1 MQYTKILLLGILYS
15 ISSWNI
21 YAQETIPLQGKVT
34 SSTGHPIPGV
44 LIKIHPLNKGIL
56 TDEQG
61 KYTFPGIAGQ
71 SYALT
76 FNFLG
81 FHPQQRS
88 ILLTAEDRELNV
100 VLQESTQ
107 ELGSVTV
114 TGKSENRLI
123 QEKAYNVDVVDA
135 KKLHHTSLDI
145 GHALDRVSGI
155 RIRESG
161 GVGSRMSFSLNG
173 FTGKQVKFFIDGIP
187 MDDFGSSFQL
197 NNIPI
202 NIAERIEI
210 YKGVVPVGLG
220 ADALGGAVNIV
231 TNAIQKNYLDVSYSY
246 GSFNTHRTAVNA
258 AFVSPSG
265 LTAQFNLF
273 QNYSD
278 NNYWIDVDVADI
290 NTGQYYPNQ
299 RVRRFHDNYHNETF
313 ITQVGMQNKPYADKL
328 LLGITL
334 GQNYAEIQTGAR
346 LVSVFGDWHRRGNII
361 MPTFK
366 YAKKDLL
373 TKGLDLAINANYN
386 LGTEQNI
393 DTVNRRYNWFRQ
405 YKEYETPGGERSYSL
420 YKYKNNN
427 AVATAN
433 VNWQWA
439 ERHQLTLSNVVN
451 SFDRQGRDALFP
463 NQDNYEQPRKSLK
476 NIAGL
481 GYQFQKDER
490 FSTSAFIKHYTQI
503 NRFALAYN
511 PSGEYGDI
519 AYRNEKA
526 SFQYLG
532 YGWTGAYFIHDNLQV
547 KASFE
552 KSYRLPEP
560 EELFGDMVNLQGNNE
575 LEPEKSFNYNLGLSY
590 WKSFSSDH
598 RMEISGNAF
607 YRDSKD
613 FIRPRLNNNQAMQV
627 MENLFNVT
635 NLGGEGEFRY
645 HFKDH
650 FTAGFNASYQDLRN
664 NTRFVEGQTVESV
677 VYRDRIP
684 NMPYLFGNA
693 DAAYTFRDLVKNGN
707 DLSLGYNLLYV
718 HEFYL
723 YWPSLGSDK
732 LHVPQQLS
740 HDLNMTYTLGGK
752 NKFQFTLECR
762 NLLDKPLYDNFSLQ
776 KPGRGF
782 TGKIR
787 YLIL

>member
-1 MQYTKILLLGILYS
+1 MQYTKILLLGILYG
-15 ISSWNI
+15 ISSWKTF
-21 YAQETIPLQGKVT
+21 AQETALIQGTVT
-34 SSTGHPIPGV
+34 NVAGESLPGV
-44 LIKIHPLNKGIL
+44 LIKIQPLDQATL
-56 TDEQG
+56 TDEKG
-61 KYTFPGIAGQ
+61 NFRINGPRGQ
-71 SYALT
+71 SYTLI
-76 FNFLG
+76 FSFLG
-81 FHPQQRS
+81 FQTQQQDL
-88 ILLTAEDRELNV
+88 ILQKPGASLAI
-100 VLQESTQ
+100 VLKEATQ
-107 ELGSVTV
+107 DLEAVTV

-123 QEKAYNVDVVDA
+123 REKAYNVNVVDA

-187 MDDFGSSFQL
+187 MEDFGSSFQL

-202 NIAERIEI
+202 NIAERIEV

-220 ADALGGAVNIV
+220 ADALGGAVNII
-231 TNAIQKNYLDVSYSY
+231 TNASQKSYLDVSYSY
-246 GSFNTHRTAVNA
+246 GSFNTHRTAINA
-258 AFVSPSG
+258 AYVSPSG

-278 NNYWIDVDVADI
+278 NNYWVDVDVADI
-290 NTGQYYPNQ
+290 HTGQYYPNQ
-299 RVRRFHDNYHNETF
+299 RVRRFHDTYHNETLVSQF
-313 ITQVGMQNKPYADKL
+313 GVQGKPYADKL

-346 LVSVFGDWHRRGNII
+346 LVTVFGDWHRRGNII

-366 YAKKDLL
+366 YAKKDLF
-373 TKGLDLAINANYN
+373 TKGLDLTVNANYN
-386 LGTEQNI
+386 LGAEQNI

-405 YKEYETPGGERSYSL
+405 YKAYDTPGGERSYSL

-427 AVATAN
+427 AVATSTL
-433 VNWQWA
+433 NWQWA
-439 ERHQLTLSNVVN
+439 NHHQLTLSNVVN
-451 SFDRQGRDALFP
+451 SFDRQGKDPLFP
-463 NQDNYEQPRKSLK
+463 DQDSYEQPRKTLK
-476 NIAGL
+476 NIAGI
-481 GYQFQKDER
+481 GYQYQWDDR
-490 FSTSAFIKHYTQI
+490 FSTSAFVKHYTQI

-511 PSGEYGDI
+511 PSGEYGDL
-519 AYRNEKA
+519 AYRNERA

-532 YGWTGAYFIHDNLQV
+532 YGWTGSYFLNDNLQI

-560 EELFGDMVNLQGNNE
+560 EELFGDIINLQGNNE
-575 LEPEKSFNYNLGLSY
+575 LEPEKSYNYNIGFSY
-590 WKSFSSDH
+590 WRNLAPEH
-598 RMEISGNAF
+598 RLEISGNGF

-635 NLGGEGEFRY
+635 NTGAEAELRY
-645 HFKDH
+645 QYSDR
-650 FTAGFNASYQDLRN
+650 FTAGINASYQDLRN
-664 NTRFVEGQTVESV
+664 NTRFVEGQSVESV

-693 DAAYTFRDLVKNGN
+693 DAAYTLQDLFAAGN
-707 DLSLGYNLLYV
+707 NLAIGYNLLYV
-718 HEFYL
+718 HDFYL

-732 LHVPQQLS
+732 LQVPEQLS
-740 HDLNMTYTLGGK
+740 LDLSLTYTLGGK
-752 NKFQFTLECR
+752 NKFQFTVECR

-776 KPGRGF
+776 KPGRSF
-782 TGKIR
+782 TSKIR
-787 YLIL
+787 YFIL

>member
-1 MQYTKILLLGILYS
+1 MQYTKILLLGILCG

-21 YAQETIPLQGKVT
+21 YAQETALLQGTVFT
-34 SSTGHPIPGV
+34 SSGDPLPGV
-44 LIKIHPLNKGIL
+44 LIKIQPLNKAIL

-61 KYTFPGIAGQ
+61 KFTFTGATGQ
-71 SYALT
+71 SYSLG
-76 FNFLG
+76 FSFLG
-81 FHPQQRS
+81 FSPYQKD
-88 ILLTAEDRELNV
+88 ILLASDTQQLNI

-107 ELGSVTV
+107 ELGTVTV
-114 TGKSENRLI
+114 TGKSQNRLI
-123 QEKAYNVDVVDA
+123 KETAYNVDVVDA

-187 MDDFGSSFQL
+187 MEDFGSSFQL

-231 TNAIQKNYLDVSYSY
+231 TNSIRKNYLDVSYSY
-246 GSFNTHRTAVNA
+246 GSFNTHRTTVNA
-258 AFVSPSG
+258 AFARPSG

-290 NTGQYYPNQ
+290 KTGQYYPNQ
-299 RVRRFHDNYHNETF
+299 RVRRFHDTYHNETLISQF
-313 ITQVGMQNKPYADKL
+313 GVLGKSYADKL
-328 LLGITL
+328 LLGITI

-346 LVSVFGDWHRRGNII
+346 LVTVFGDWHRRGNII

-366 YAKKDLL
+366 YAKKDLF
-373 TKGLDLAINANYN
+373 TKGLDVTLNANYN

-405 YKEYETPGGERSYSL
+405 YKEYDTPGGERSYSL

-433 VNWQWA
+433 VNWQWD
-439 ERHQLTLSNVVN
+439 EHHQLTLSNVMN
-451 SFDRQGRDALFP
+451 SFDRQGRDELFP
-463 NQDNYEQPRKSLK
+463 DQDTYEQPRKSLK
-476 NIAGL
+476 NIVGL
-481 GYQFQKDER
+481 GYQFEKDER
-490 FSTSAFIKHYTQI
+490 FSTSAFIKHYTQA

-511 PSGEYGDI
+511 PSGEYGDV
-519 AYRNEKA
+519 AYINEKA
-526 SFQYLG
+526 TFQYLG
-532 YGWTGAYFIHDNLQV
+532 YGWTGAYFLHDNLQV

-575 LEPEKSFNYNLGLSY
+575 LKPEKSFNYNLGFSY
-590 WKSFSSDH
+590 WKSLSSDQH
-598 RMEISGNAF
+598 IEVNANGF

-635 NLGGEGEFRY
+635 NLGVEGEFRY
-645 HFKDH
+645 HWRER
-650 FTAGFNASYQDLRN
+650 FTAGIKASYQDLRN
-664 NTRFVEGQTVESV
+664 NTRFVEGQTVESI

-693 DAAYTFRDLVKNGN
+693 DAAYTFSDMIKDGN

-732 LHVPQQLS
+732 LHIPEQVS
-740 HDLNMTYTLGGK
+740 HDVNMTYTLGGK

-776 KPGRGF
+776 KPGRSF

-787 YLIL
+787 YFIL

>member
-1 MQYTKILLLGILYS
+1 MQYTKILLLGILYG
-15 ISSWNI
+15 ISSWEI
-21 YAQETIPLQGKVT
+21 YAQDTALLQGVIT
-34 SSTGHPIPGV
+34 DSSGEPLPGV
-44 LIKIHPLNKGIL
+44 LITIQPVNKGML
-56 TDEQG
+56 SDADGYFSFT
-61 KYTFPGIAGQ
+61 GIVGQ
-71 SYALT
+71 SYSFT
-76 FNFLG
+76 FSFLG
-81 FHPQQRS
+81 FSPFQKQLQLATNHP
-88 ILLTAEDRELNV
+88 ELKV

-107 ELGSVTV
+107 ELGAVTV

-123 QEKAYNVDVVDA
+123 KEKAYNVDVVDA

-173 FTGKQVKFFIDGIP
+173 FTGKQVKFFMDGMP
-187 MDDFGSSFQL
+187 MEDFGSSFQL

-220 ADALGGAVNIV
+220 ADALGGAVNII
-231 TNAIQKNYLDVSYSY
+231 TNPIRKNYLDVSYSY
-246 GSFNTHRTAVNA
+246 GSFNTHRTAINA

-265 LTAQFNLF
+265 LTAQLNLF
-273 QNYSD
+273 QNFSD
-278 NNYWIDVDVADI
+278 NNYWVDVDVADI
-290 NTGQYYPNQ
+290 HTGQYYPNQ
-299 RVRRFHDNYHNETF
+299 RVRRFHDTYHNETLIAQF
-313 ITQVGMQNKPYADKL
+313 GVQGKPYADKL

-346 LVSVFGDWHRRGNII
+346 LVTVFGDWHRRGNIM

-366 YAKKDLL
+366 YAKKNLFME
-373 TKGLDLAINANYN
+373 GLDITVNANYN

-393 DTVNRRYNWFRQ
+393 DTVNRRYNWLRQ
-405 YKEYETPGGERSYSL
+405 FKEYDTPGGERAYSL

-427 AVATAN
+427 AVATASA
-433 VNWQWA
+433 NWQWA
-439 ERHQLTLSNVVN
+439 AHHQLTLSHVLN
-451 SFDRQGRDALFP
+451 SFDRQGKDELFP
-463 NQDNYEQPRKSLK
+463 DQDTYEQPRKSLK
-476 NIAGL
+476 NILGL
-481 GYQFQKDER
+481 AYQFEKEER
-490 FSTSAFIKHYTQI
+490 FSSSAFVKHYTQT
-503 NRFALAYN
+503 NHFALAYN
-511 PSGEYGDI
+511 PSGVYGDV

-526 SFQYLG
+526 RFQYLG

-552 KSYRLPEP
+552 KSYRLPDP
-560 EELFGDMVNLQGNNE
+560 EELFGDMINLQGNNE
-575 LEPEKSFNYNLGLSY
+575 LKPEKSYNYNLGLSY
-590 WKSFSSDH
+590 WKSLASAQ
-598 RMEISGNAF
+598 RLEVNANGF

-627 MENLFNVT
+627 MENLFKVT
-635 NLGGEGEFRY
+635 NFGIEGDLRY
-645 HFKDH
+645 HWKDR
-650 FTAGFNASYQDLRN
+650 FTVGLNASYQDLRN
-664 NTRFVEGQTVESV
+664 NTRFVEGQSIESV

-693 DAAYTFRDLVKNGN
+693 DAAYTFRDVIHEGN
-707 DLSLGYNLLYV
+707 DLSLGYNMLYV

-732 LHVPQQLS
+732 LAVPQQLS
-740 HDLNMTYTLGGK
+740 HDLNMTYTLSGK
-752 NKFQFTLECR
+752 NRFQFTVECR

-776 KPGRGF
+776 KPGRSF

-787 YLIL
+787 YFIL

>member
-1 MQYTKILLLGILYS
+1 YG
-15 ISSWNI
+15 ISSWKTF
-21 YAQETIPLQGKVT
+21 AQETALIQGTVT
-34 SSTGHPIPGV
+34 NVAGESLPGV
-44 LIKIHPLNKGIL
+44 LIKIQPLDQATL
-56 TDEQG
+56 TDEKG
-61 KYTFPGIAGQ
+61 NFRINGPRGQ
-71 SYALT
+71 SYTLI
-76 FNFLG
+76 FSFLG
-81 FHPQQRS
+81 FQTQQQDL
-88 ILLTAEDRELNV
+88 ILQKPGASLAI
-100 VLQESTQ
+100 VLKEATQ
-107 ELGSVTV
+107 DLEAVTV

-123 QEKAYNVDVVDA
+123 REKAYNVNVVDA

-187 MDDFGSSFQL
+187 MEDFGSSFQL

-202 NIAERIEI
+202 NIAERIEV

-220 ADALGGAVNIV
+220 ADALGGAVNII
-231 TNAIQKNYLDVSYSY
+231 TNASQKSYLDVSYSY
-246 GSFNTHRTAVNA
+246 GSFNTHRTAINA
-258 AFVSPSG
+258 AYVSPSG

-278 NNYWIDVDVADI
+278 NNYWVDVDVADI
-290 NTGQYYPNQ
+290 HTGQYYPNQ
-299 RVRRFHDNYHNETF
+299 RVRRFHDTYHNETLVSQF
-313 ITQVGMQNKPYADKL
+313 GVQGKPYADKL

-346 LVSVFGDWHRRGNII
+346 LVTVFGDWHRRGNII

-366 YAKKDLL
+366 YAKKDLF
-373 TKGLDLAINANYN
+373 TKGLDLTVNANYN
-386 LGTEQNI
+386 LGAEQNI

-405 YKEYETPGGERSYSL
+405 YKAYDTPGGERSYSL

-427 AVATAN
+427 AVATSTL
-433 VNWQWA
+433 NWQWA
-439 ERHQLTLSNVVN
+439 NHHQLTLSNVVN
-451 SFDRQGRDALFP
+451 SFDRQGKDPLFP
-463 NQDNYEQPRKSLK
+463 DQDSYEQPRKTLK
-476 NIAGL
+476 NIAGI
-481 GYQFQKDER
+481 GYQYQWDDR
-490 FSTSAFIKHYTQI
+490 FSTSAFVKHYTQI

-511 PSGEYGDI
+511 PSGEYGDL
-519 AYRNEKA
+519 AYRNERA

-532 YGWTGAYFIHDNLQV
+532 YGWTGSYFLNDNLQI

-560 EELFGDMVNLQGNNE
+560 EELFGDMINLQGNNE
-575 LEPEKSFNYNLGLSY
+575 LEPEKSYNYNIGFSY
-590 WKSFSSDH
+590 WRNLAPEH
-598 RMEISGNAF
+598 RLEISGNGF

-635 NLGGEGEFRY
+635 NTGAEAELRY
-645 HFKDH
+645 QYSDR
-650 FTAGFNASYQDLRN
+650 FTAGINASYQDLRN
-664 NTRFVEGQTVESV
+664 NTRFVEGQSVESV

-693 DAAYTFRDLVKNGN
+693 DAAYTLQDLFAAGN
-707 DLSLGYNLLYV
+707 NLAIGYNLLYV
-718 HEFYL
+718 HDFYL

-732 LHVPQQLS
+732 LQVPEQLS
-740 HDLNMTYTLGGK
+740 LDLSLTYTLGGK
-752 NKFQFTLECR
+752 NKFQFTVECR

-776 KPGRGF
+776 KPGRSF
-782 TGKIR
+782 TSKIR
-787 YLIL
+787 YFIL

>member
-1 MQYTKILLLGILYS
+1 MQYTKILLLGILYG
-15 ISSWNI
+15 ISSWEI
-21 YAQETIPLQGKVT
+21 YAQDTALLQGVIT
-34 SSTGHPIPGV
+34 DSSGEPLPGV
-44 LIKIHPLNKGIL
+44 LITIQPVNKGML
-56 TDEQG
+56 SDADGYFSFT
-61 KYTFPGIAGQ
+61 GIVGQ
-71 SYALT
+71 SYSFT
-76 FNFLG
+76 FSFLG
-81 FHPQQRS
+81 FSPFQKQLQLATNHP
-88 ILLTAEDRELNV
+88 ELKV

-107 ELGSVTV
+107 ELGAVTV

-123 QEKAYNVDVVDA
+123 KEKAYNVDVVDA

-173 FTGKQVKFFIDGIP
+173 FTGKQVKFFMDGIP
-187 MDDFGSSFQL
+187 MEDFGSSFQL

-220 ADALGGAVNIV
+220 ADALGGAVNII
-231 TNAIQKNYLDVSYSY
+231 TNPIRKNYLDVSYSY
-246 GSFNTHRTAVNA
+246 GSFNTHRTAINA

-278 NNYWIDVDVADI
+278 NNYWVDVDVADI
-290 NTGQYYPNQ
+290 HTGQYYPNQ
-299 RVRRFHDNYHNETF
+299 RVRRFHDTYHNETLIAQF
-313 ITQVGMQNKPYADKL
+313 GVQGKPYADKL

-346 LVSVFGDWHRRGNII
+346 LVTVFGDWHRRGNIM

-366 YAKKDLL
+366 YAKKNLFM
-373 TKGLDLAINANYN
+373 KGLDITVNANYN

-393 DTVNRRYNWFRQ
+393 DTVNRRYNWLRQ
-405 YKEYETPGGERSYSL
+405 FKEYDTPGGERAYSL

-427 AVATAN
+427 AVATASA
-433 VNWQWA
+433 NWQWA
-439 ERHQLTLSNVVN
+439 AHHQLTLSHVLN
-451 SFDRQGRDALFP
+451 SFDRQGKDELFP
-463 NQDNYEQPRKSLK
+463 DQDTYEQPRKSLK
-476 NIAGL
+476 NILGL
-481 GYQFQKDER
+481 AYQFEKEER
-490 FSTSAFIKHYTQI
+490 FSSSAFVKHYTQT
-503 NRFALAYN
+503 NHFALAYN
-511 PSGEYGDI
+511 PSGVYGDV

-526 SFQYLG
+526 RFQYLG
-532 YGWTGAYFIHDNLQV
+532 YGWTGSYFIHDNLQV

-552 KSYRLPEP
+552 KSYRLPDP
-560 EELFGDMVNLQGNNE
+560 EELFGDMINLQGNNE
-575 LEPEKSFNYNLGLSY
+575 LKPEKSYNYNLGLSY
-590 WKSFSSDH
+590 WKSLASAQ
-598 RMEISGNAF
+598 RLEVNANGF

-635 NLGGEGEFRY
+635 NFGIEGDLRY
-645 HFKDH
+645 HWEDR
-650 FTAGFNASYQDLRN
+650 FTVGLNASYQDLRN
-664 NTRFVEGQTVESV
+664 NTRFVEGQSIESV

-693 DAAYTFRDLVKNGN
+693 DAAYTFRDVIREGN
-707 DLSLGYNLLYV
+707 DLSLGYNMLYV

-732 LHVPQQLS
+732 LAVPQQVS
-740 HDLNMTYTLGGK
+740 HDLNMTYTLSGK
-752 NKFQFTLECR
+752 NRFQFTVECR

-776 KPGRGF
+776 KPGRSF

-787 YLIL
+787 YFIL

>member
-1 MQYTKILLLGILYS
+1 MQYTKILLLGILYG
-15 ISSWNI
+15 ISSWKI
-21 YAQETIPLQGKVT
+21 FAQETALIQGTVT
-34 SSTGHPIPGV
+34 TVAGESLPGV
-44 LIKIHPLNKGIL
+44 LIKIKPVNQAVL
-56 TDEQG
+56 TDEKG
-61 KYTFPGIAGQ
+61 KFRFNGAAGQ
-71 SYALT
+71 RHSLI
-76 FNFLG
+76 FSFLG
-81 FHPQQRS
+81 FQTQQQNLIVPDAGAS
-88 ILLTAEDRELNV
+88 LAV
-100 VLQESTQ
+100 VLKEATQ
-107 ELGSVTV
+107 DLEAVTV

-123 QEKAYNVDVVDA
+123 REKAYNVNVVDA

-187 MDDFGSSFQL
+187 MEDFGSSFQL

-202 NIAERIEI
+202 NIAERIEV

-220 ADALGGAVNIV
+220 ADALGGAVNII
-231 TNAIQKNYLDVSYSY
+231 TNASQKSYLDVSYSY
-246 GSFNTHRTAVNA
+246 GSFNTHRTTINA
-258 AFVSPSG
+258 AYVSPSG

-299 RVRRFHDNYHNETF
+299 RVRRFHDTYHNETIISQF
-313 ITQVGMQNKPYADKL
+313 GVQGKPYADKL

-346 LVSVFGDWHRRGNII
+346 LVSVFGDWHRKGNII

-366 YAKKDLL
+366 YAKKDLF
-373 TKGLDLAINANYN
+373 TKGLDLTVNANYN
-386 LGTEQNI
+386 LGAEQNI

-405 YKEYETPGGERSYSL
+405 YKEYDTPGGERTYSL

-427 AVATAN
+427 AVATSTL
-433 VNWQWA
+433 NWQW
-439 ERHQLTLSNVVN
+439 RDHHQLTLSNVVN
-451 SFDRQGRDALFP
+451 SFNRRGRDALFP
-463 NQDNYEQPRKSLK
+463 DQDSYEQPRKSLK

-481 GYQFQKDER
+481 GYQYQVDDR
-490 FSTSAFIKHYTQI
+490 FSTSAFVKHYTQI

-511 PSGEYGDI
+511 PSGEYGDL
-519 AYRNEKA
+519 AYRNERA

-532 YGWTGAYFIHDNLQV
+532 YGWTGSYFLNDNLQI
-547 KASFE
+547 KGSFE

-560 EELFGDMVNLQGNNE
+560 EELFGDMINLEGNNQ
-575 LEPEKSFNYNLGLSY
+575 LEPEKSYNYNVGFSY
-590 WKSFSSDH
+590 WGNLALDH
-598 RMEISGNAF
+598 RLEISGNGF
-607 YRDSKD
+607 YRNSKD

-635 NLGGEGEFRY
+635 NTGAEAELRY
-645 HFKDH
+645 QYSNR
-650 FTAGFNASYQDLRN
+650 FTAGVNASYQDLRN

-677 VYRDRIP
+677 VHRDRIP

-693 DAAYTFRDLVKNGN
+693 DAAYTFSDLIKDGN
-707 DLSLGYNLLYV
+707 ELSLGYNLLYV

-732 LHVPQQLS
+732 LEVPEQVS
-740 HDLNMTYTLGGK
+740 HDLNLTYTLGGK
-752 NKFQFTLECR
+752 NKFQFTVECR

-776 KPGRGF
+776 KPGRSF

-787 YLIL
+787 YFIL

>member
-1 MQYTKILLLGILYS
+1 MQYTKILLLGILYG
-15 ISSWNI
+15 ISSWKTF
-21 YAQETIPLQGKVT
+21 AQETALIQGTVT
-34 SSTGHPIPGV
+34 NVAGESLPGV
-44 LIKIHPLNKGIL
+44 LIKIQPLDQATL
-56 TDEQG
+56 TDEKG
-61 KYTFPGIAGQ
+61 NFRINGPRGQ
-71 SYALT
+71 SYTLI
-76 FNFLG
+76 FSFLG
-81 FHPQQRS
+81 FQTQQQDL
-88 ILLTAEDRELNV
+88 ILQKPGASLAI
-100 VLQESTQ
+100 VLKEATQ
-107 ELGSVTV
+107 DLEAVTV

-123 QEKAYNVDVVDA
+123 REKAYNVNVVDA

-187 MDDFGSSFQL
+187 MEDFGSSFQL

-202 NIAERIEI
+202 NIAERIEV

-220 ADALGGAVNIV
+220 ADALGGAVNII
-231 TNAIQKNYLDVSYSY
+231 TNASQKSYLDVSYSY
-246 GSFNTHRTAVNA
+246 GSFNTHRTAINA
-258 AFVSPSG
+258 AYVSPSG

-278 NNYWIDVDVADI
+278 NNYWVDVDVADI
-290 NTGQYYPNQ
+290 HTGQYYPNQ
-299 RVRRFHDNYHNETF
+299 RVRRFHDTYHNETLVSQF
-313 ITQVGMQNKPYADKL
+313 GVQGKPYADKL

-346 LVSVFGDWHRRGNII
+346 LVTVFGDWHRRGNII

-366 YAKKDLL
+366 YAKKDLF
-373 TKGLDLAINANYN
+373 TKGLDLTVNANYN
-386 LGTEQNI
+386 LGAEQNI

-405 YKEYETPGGERSYSL
+405 YKAYDTPGGERSYSL

-427 AVATAN
+427 AVATSTL
-433 VNWQWA
+433 NWQWA
-439 ERHQLTLSNVVN
+439 NHHQLTLSNVVN
-451 SFDRQGRDALFP
+451 SFDRQGKDPLFP
-463 NQDNYEQPRKSLK
+463 DQDSYEQPRKTLK
-476 NIAGL
+476 NIAGI
-481 GYQFQKDER
+481 GYQYQWDDR
-490 FSTSAFIKHYTQI
+490 FSTSAFVKHYTQI

-511 PSGEYGDI
+511 PSGEYGDL
-519 AYRNEKA
+519 AYRNERA

-532 YGWTGAYFIHDNLQV
+532 YGWTGSYFLNDNLQI

-560 EELFGDMVNLQGNNE
+560 EELFGDMINLQGNNE
-575 LEPEKSFNYNLGLSY
+575 LEPEKSYNYNIGFSY
-590 WKSFSSDH
+590 WRNLAPEH
-598 RMEISGNAF
+598 RLEISGNGF

-635 NLGGEGEFRY
+635 NTGAEAELRY
-645 HFKDH
+645 QYSDR
-650 FTAGFNASYQDLRN
+650 FTAGINASYQDLRN
-664 NTRFVEGQTVESV
+664 NTRFVEGQSVESV

-693 DAAYTFRDLVKNGN
+693 DAAYTLQDLFAAGN
-707 DLSLGYNLLYV
+707 NLAIGYNLLYV
-718 HEFYL
+718 HDFYL

-732 LHVPQQLS
+732 LQVPEQLS
-740 HDLNMTYTLGGK
+740 LDLSLTYTLGGK
-752 NKFQFTLECR
+752 NKFQFTVECR

-776 KPGRGF
+776 KPGRSF
-782 TGKIR
+782 TSKIR
-787 YLIL
+787 YFIL

>member
-1 MQYTKILLLGILYS
+1 MQYTKILLLGILYG
-15 ISSWNI
+15 ISSWKTF
-21 YAQETIPLQGKVT
+21 AQETSLIQGTDNNVAGE
-34 SSTGHPIPGV
+34 SLPRV
-44 LIKIHPLNKGIL
+44 LNKIQPLAQATL
-56 TDEQG
+56 TDEKG
-61 KYTFPGIAGQ
+61 NFRINGPRGQ
-71 SYALT
+71 SYTLI
-76 FNFLG
+76 FSFLG
-81 FHPQQRS
+81 FQTQQQDL
-88 ILLTAEDRELNV
+88 ILQKPGASLAI
-100 VLQESTQ
+100 VLKEATQ
-107 ELGSVTV
+107 DLEAVTV

-123 QEKAYNVDVVDA
+123 REKAYNVNVVDA

-187 MDDFGSSFQL
+187 MEDFGSSFQL

-202 NIAERIEI
+202 NIAERIEV

-220 ADALGGAVNIV
+220 ADALGGAVNII
-231 TNAIQKNYLDVSYSY
+231 TNASQKSYLDVSYSY
-246 GSFNTHRTAVNA
+246 GSFNTHRTAINA
-258 AFVSPSG
+258 AYVSPSG

-278 NNYWIDVDVADI
+278 NHYWVDVDVADI
-290 NTGQYYPNQ
+290 HTGQYYPNQ
-299 RVRRFHDNYHNETF
+299 RVRRFHDTYHNETLVSQF
-313 ITQVGMQNKPYADKL
+313 GVQGKPYADKL

-346 LVSVFGDWHRRGNII
+346 LVTVFGDWHRRGNII

-366 YAKKDLL
+366 YAKKDLF
-373 TKGLDLAINANYN
+373 TKGLDLTVNANYN
-386 LGTEQNI
+386 LGAEQNI

-405 YKEYETPGGERSYSL
+405 YKAYDTPGGERSYSL

-427 AVATAN
+427 AVATSTL
-433 VNWQWA
+433 NWQWA
-439 ERHQLTLSNVVN
+439 NHHQLTLSNVVN
-451 SFDRQGRDALFP
+451 SFDRQGKDPLFP
-463 NQDNYEQPRKSLK
+463 DQNSYEQPRKTLK
-476 NIAGL
+476 NIAGI
-481 GYQFQKDER
+481 GYQYQWDDR
-490 FSTSAFIKHYTQI
+490 FSTSAFVKHYTQI
-503 NRFALAYN
+503 NQFALAYN
-511 PSGEYGDI
+511 PSGEYGDL
-519 AYRNEKA
+519 AYRNERA

-532 YGWTGAYFIHDNLQV
+532 YGWTGSYFLNDNLQI

-560 EELFGDMVNLQGNNE
+560 EELFGDMINLQGNNE
-575 LEPEKSFNYNLGLSY
+575 LEPEKSYNYNIGFSY
-590 WKSFSSDH
+590 WRNLAPEH
-598 RMEISGNAF
+598 RLEISGNGF

-635 NLGGEGEFRY
+635 NTGAEAELRY
-645 HFKDH
+645 QYSDR
-650 FTAGFNASYQDLRN
+650 FTAGINASYQDLRN
-664 NTRFVEGQTVESV
+664 NTRFVEGQSVESV

-693 DAAYTFRDLVKNGN
+693 DAAYTLQDLFAAGN
-707 DLSLGYNLLYV
+707 NLAIGYNLLYV
-718 HEFYL
+718 HDFSL

-732 LHVPQQLS
+732 LQVPEQLS
-740 HDLNMTYTLGGK
+740 LDLSLTYTLGGK
-752 NKFQFTLECR
+752 NKFQFTVECR

-776 KPGRGF
+776 KPGRSF
-782 TGKIR
+782 TSKIR
-787 YLIL
+787 YFIL